1 MLFSFIFSSF
11 LLALSPGPDN
21 LYLTALTSKSGKF
34 SGISFLIGLLIGCL
48 IHTILLAFGLNTLII
63 QNEMIFK
70 FIKYIGVTYLIF
82 LSYGVYRTENSYD
95 KFEDYK
101 PSENFFRNLKKG
113 IFMNLFNP
121 KVFLFFA
128 LFFPNFLFSEIL
140 SFKVQI
146 LILGLLFILITFI
159 VFGLIIIFSDF
170 VHMNFSKNKNF
181 KIFAKYFNISV
192 LMLIAL
198 LIFFSENNITLI
210 Y

>member
-34 SGISFLIGLLIGCL
+34 SGVSFLTGLLIGCL

-63 QNEMIFK
+63 QNEIIFK

-82 LSYGVYRTENSYD
+82 LSYVVYRTENSYD
-95 KFEDYK
+95 KFEDYN

-170 VHMNFSKNKNF
+170 VHINFSKNKNF